1 MEQDTDMVAS
11 CQEQKRPRRPFF
23 LLFAAFF
30 YTGIFDSPVHYQR
43 RGHRIT
49 TVDQS
54 DMLGL
59 VTG

>member
-1 MEQDTDMVAS
+1 MVAS
-11 CQEQKRPRRPFF
+11 CQEQKRPHRPFV

>member
-1 MEQDTDMVAS
+1 MVDIVKKKHVSIA
-11 CQEQKRPRRPFF
+11 PFF
-23 LLFAAFF
+23 SVC
-30 YTGIFDSPVHYQR
+30 GEVDDSVGLNCHLPAHCQR

>member
-1 MEQDTDMVAS
+1 MVDIVKSKHVSAAPFLPVGGETD
-11 CQEQKRPRRPFF
+11 
-23 LLFAAFF
+23 
-30 YTGIFDSPVHYQR
+30 DSVGLNYYFSVHCQR

>member
-1 MEQDTDMVAS
+1 MVDIVKSKQVPIA
-11 CQEQKRPRRPFF
+11 PF
-23 LLFAAFF
+23 LPVGGEAD
-30 YTGIFDSPVHYQR
+30 DSVGLTYHLPVHCQR